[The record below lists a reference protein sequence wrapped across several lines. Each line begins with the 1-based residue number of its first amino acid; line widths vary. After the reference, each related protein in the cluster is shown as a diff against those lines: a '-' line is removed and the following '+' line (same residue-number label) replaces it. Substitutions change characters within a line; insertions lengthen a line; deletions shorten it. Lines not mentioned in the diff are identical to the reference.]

1 MIKIHHLGV
10 SQSDRVVWL
19 MEELGL
25 PYEIEWYDRG
35 PDMLAPSEYRA
46 LHPAGTA
53 PVIEDGDVVL
63 CESAAIVEYIIQRHG
78 NGKLGVSPT
87 QPNYPDYLFWMTFSN
102 SVQST
107 FFMRLI
113 ERQFSEEVRNANPGP
128 SLVDRRESTYYQC
141 LEDRLGEVDYLAGS
155 EFTGAD
161 IMMMFNLTTLARFGG
176 RTIGDL
182 PNVQAYVARVT
193 ARPAYFKAMSIAG
206 PNAQRPS

>member
-1 MIKIHHLGV
+1 MIRIHHLGV

-25 PYEIEWYDRG
+25 PYELVWYDRE
-35 PDMLAPSEYRA
+35 PSMMAPPEYRA

-53 PVIEDGDVVL
+53 PIIEDDDVVL

-78 NGKLGVSPT
+78 NGKLGVSPS
-87 QPNYPDYLFWMTFSN
+87 QPNYPDYLFWMTYSN
-102 SVQST
+102 TVQSM
-107 FFMRLI
+107 FFLRLI
-113 ERQFSEEVRNANPGP
+113 ERQIPEEA
-128 SLVDRRESTYYQC
+128 RRGNLMADMVEQREGRCYRY

-161 IMMMFNLTTLARFGG
+161 IMMIFNVTSLARFGG
-176 RTIGDL
+176 RPIDDL

-193 ARPAYFKAMSIAG
+193 ARPAYRKAMRIAG
-206 PNAQRPS
+206 PEAQRPG